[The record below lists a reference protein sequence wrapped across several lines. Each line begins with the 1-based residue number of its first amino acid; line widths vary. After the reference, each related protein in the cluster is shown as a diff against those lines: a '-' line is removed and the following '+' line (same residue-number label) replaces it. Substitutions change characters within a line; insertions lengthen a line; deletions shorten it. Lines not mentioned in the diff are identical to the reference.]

1 LAITRYICLTGEA
14 EKIELVNYNIE
25 DLGEIP
31 DQIVSDAM
39 LTEEADFYMA
49 SEDEAN
55 VYLQLE
61 EV

>member
-1 LAITRYICLTGEA
+1 MAITRYICLTGEA